1 MVSGTHE
8 FTPLIHLFTPIFWNR
23 RFCSILTTYHTI
35 SRHQC
40 MPRRTRR
47 RPHNPGSPLSRSLAS
62 QLVTYALLRPPRAA
76 REAPCGTAAGKTAP
90 TVGRNWALEY
100 LFVPALNVLLTSA
113 IIQFPSC
120 DQRARHFPC
129 TIIAGVHAFVRSLA
143 VLLLFLPQV
152 QPAAA

>member
-1 MVSGTHE
+1 
-8 FTPLIHLFTPIFWNR
+8 
-23 RFCSILTTYHTI
+23 
-35 SRHQC
+35 

-47 RPHNPGSPLSRSLAS
+47 RPHNPGSLLSRSLAS
-62 QLVTYALLRPPRAA
+62 RLITYALLRPPRAA

-129 TIIAGVHAFVRSLA
+129 TIIADVHAFVRSLTLH
-143 VLLLFLPQV
+143 VLFLFLPQV
-152 QPAAA
+152 ERRRLTGE